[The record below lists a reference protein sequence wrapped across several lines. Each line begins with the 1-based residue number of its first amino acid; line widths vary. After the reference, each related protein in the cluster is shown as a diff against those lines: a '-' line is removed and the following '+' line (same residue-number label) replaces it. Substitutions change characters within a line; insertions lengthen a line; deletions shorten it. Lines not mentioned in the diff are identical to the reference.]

1 VPDQILADF
10 DRHLGQPTRHG
21 MGAHQHSWAIE
32 LRGRRQCQVA
42 GPDVIGDVAFEF
54 RRRQAQPA
62 VTLRQHIAGMIA
74 QNQQPKLATTD
85 DLKGVFRIDQTHGR
99 GI

>member
-1 VPDQILADF
+1 MAL
-10 DRHLGQPTRHG
+10 
-21 MGAHQHSWAIE
+21 
-32 LRGRRQCQVA
+32 
-42 GPDVIGDVAFEF
+42 EF
-54 RRRQAQPA
+54 RRRQPQPA

-85 DLKGVFRIDQTHGR
+85 DLEAVFQIDQTHGR

>member
-1 VPDQILADF
+1 MA
-10 DRHLGQPTRHG
+10 GQSSF
-21 MGAHQHSWAIE
+21 AASA
-32 LRGRRQCQVA
+32 RGQVA
-42 GPDVIGDVAFEF
+42 GPNIIGDVALEF
-54 RRRQAQPA
+54 RRRQPQPA

-85 DLKGVFRIDQTHGR
+85 DLKTVFRIDQTHGR